1 MQNAEH
7 KAHEIEI
14 KLNLESFS
22 NYLKLVGYLGQ
33 IVQEDRHVNG
43 FFDTDDR
50 ALANHGW
57 ALRVRADG
65 KRGYITAKSISTQAG
80 AASIRQEI
88 EAQIRLEDA
97 LEILNLYKD
106 IRSIHAMPVD
116 YLREALGDKSVRKL
130 IQFEN
135 TRQLKNYS
143 IHDVEYLFEIDT
155 TLFSDGSVDYEL
167 EVELPDVSKV
177 EVVEKELE
185 LLFDQLHIP
194 FVRQTE
200 SKFSRALQ
208 RAGIL
213 PSVR

>member
-1 MQNAEH
+1 MQSTEH
-7 KAHEIEI
+7 ISHEIEI
-14 KLNLESFS
+14 KINLGSFA

-33 IVQEDRHVNG
+33 IVQEDRHING

-50 ALANHGW
+50 ALASHGW

-65 KRGYITAKSISTQAG
+65 KRGYITAKSISIQTG
-80 AASIRQEI
+80 AATIRQEI

-116 YLREALGDKSVRKL
+116 FLRDALGDKPVKKL

-135 TRQLKNYS
+135 TRQLKNYR
-143 IHDVEYLFEIDT
+143 IHDVDYLFEIDT
-155 TLFSDGSVDYEL
+155 TLFSDGCVDYEL

-177 EVVEKELE
+177 QIVEKELE
-185 LLFDQLHIP
+185 MLFDQLRIP
-194 FVRQTE
+194 FVKQTE

-208 RAGIL
+208 RAGIH
-213 PSVR
+213 PVSR